1 MKNPTMLEYLR
12 AIGDIILY
20 LSIGLAGIGCITLS
34 FVLALKFITG
44 ASL

>member
-12 AIGDIILY
+12 TIGDIILY
-20 LSIGLAGIGCITLS
+20 LSIGLAGGGCITLS
-34 FVLALKFITG
+34 VVLTLKFITG